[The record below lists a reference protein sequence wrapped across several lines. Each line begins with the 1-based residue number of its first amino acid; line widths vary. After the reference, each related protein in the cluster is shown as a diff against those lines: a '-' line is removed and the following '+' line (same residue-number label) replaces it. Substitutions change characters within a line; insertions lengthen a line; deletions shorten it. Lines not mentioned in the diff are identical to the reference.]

1 MPLSLRLALRF
12 VFSPKQGSFSSYAS
26 WLAIGGLAIGIAA
39 LMLTA
44 SIIHGFQQVISEK
57 LSSFEGQGRVQHI
70 LGNSIDLTDP
80 TLDSLIQR
88 SSNTIVPFV
97 RGVCMVRSGSKAEG
111 VLVEGV
117 QSLPK
122 SISNHDFEH
131 IHEGEIVM
139 GRGLANG
146 LNIKKGDRVF
156 IQVFS
161 SGHSFS
167 NTPRI
172 RPMVVKDIFYS
183 GLQEY
188 DKTLAYTNLKDARD
202 LFGFKTD
209 AATGLIVNGTELSPF
224 ITEMNYPYYFE
235 TWRER
240 HALLF
245 EWITLQRWPAY
256 IMFGLI
262 ALVGII
268 NLLAAINMIILEKSG
283 QIGILMAQGTP
294 IPVLKRIFMF
304 QGGFIG
310 FMGGIIGGLLSTVII
325 VLQFKFEI
333 LSIPAEIYFM
343 DQIPFSFD
351 FSAFGIILTLVFFFS
366 ILASWWPTK
375 TLTRMN
381 PAAVL
386 RYE

>member
-1 MPLSLRLALRF
+1 
-12 VFSPKQGSFSSYAS
+12 
-26 WLAIGGLAIGIAA
+26 
-39 LMLTA
+39 
-44 SIIHGFQQVISEK
+44 
-57 LSSFEGQGRVQHI
+57 
-70 LGNSIDLTDP
+70 
-80 TLDSLIQR
+80 
-88 SSNTIVPFV
+88 
-97 RGVCMVRSGSKAEG
+97 
-111 VLVEGV
+111 
-117 QSLPK
+117 
-122 SISNHDFEH
+122 
-131 IHEGEIVM
+131 
-139 GRGLANG
+139 
-146 LNIKKGDRVF
+146 
-156 IQVFS
+156 
-161 SGHSFS
+161 
-167 NTPRI
+167 
-172 RPMVVKDIFYS
+172 MVVKDIFYS

-209 AATGLIVNGTELSPF
+209 AATGLIVNGIELSPL

-268 NLLAAINMIILEKSG
+268 NLLAAITMIILEKSG
-283 QIGILMAQGTP
+283 QIGILMAQGIT
-294 IPVLKRIFMF
+294 IPALKQIFMI

-333 LSIPAEIYFM
+333 LSIPSEIYFM
-343 DQIPFSFD
+343 DHIPFSFD
-351 FSAFGIILTLVFFFS
+351 FSAFGIILTLVFSFS

-375 TLTRMN
+375 ALTRMN